1 MNALLIEILQWLH
14 TNGYRRASFDR
25 LIGIIPS
32 ASTYDQLYS
41 VVNENPMLFRTAN
54 IKGGLPGLAVLDEI
68 DVSSALESY
77 RRQAEEAEAPLTLGN
92 PQDLPGL
99 ITKVTNVEIEN
110 EIVNEYYR
118 NAGSAVKAP
127 EGSSLYNVTLCIL
140 ELRNGFVI
148 IGKSACVD
156 SRNFNEDLGR
166 QLAREDAVKQVWPY
180 LGFRLADKRLAA

>member
-68 DVSSALESY
+68 DVGSALESY

-92 PQDLPGL
+92 SQDLPGL

-156 SRNFNEDLGR
+156 SRNFDEDLGR